1 MINEPLQRL
10 RDDVRF
16 LGSLLGEV
24 IKEQEGEWLFDLEEK
39 VRTTCISMNESNHQ
53 TLNEELK
60 KILSNKTEEELE
72 LLVRSF
78 TTYFRLVNLAE
89 SVHRARRVKE
99 SEFLDASKSRNS
111 LLELKRL
118 ISEKDVSPK
127 DLESF
132 LEKLEIVPTLTA
144 HPTEAKRRTTLEK
157 TSRLFYMMLE
167 LDKKDLTELE
177 KSKLLKRI
185 KAEITTM
192 WQTHDVR
199 MQKLTIS
206 DEVNSGLF
214 YLETVFYK
222 TIEDLYFKFKF
233 LFEDKLSENYIPK
246 PLIKLGSWIGGDRDG
261 HPFVTH
267 KVTFQTILEHK
278 KTILNLYKKD
288 ITDLISI
295 VSSSKLLIK
304 DPKEILEDL
313 DNEIAKFERVFGNKN
328 TSNFVRNTYEIFRS
342 RLALIVEKIENT
354 IIDLESSNYTQKNIS
369 SAFKYNYN
377 SSDELFD
384 EISLI
389 DKAIIKNNGKDI
401 SDSYIK
407 PILYK
412 IKTFG
417 FYFASLDIRQHSEI
431 IHQTIGELLSN
442 SGVINKNWESYTE
455 EEQNDIL
462 TKEIDSKRPLYS
474 SEYKYTETS
483 QELIDTLKILNWG
496 LSNIDKNIFQNFIIS
511 MCQKVSD
518 ILALLLLF
526 KEFSLYSLDLDGNR
540 KLKLNIAP
548 LFETISDLNNINK
561 VLNDLFSTDSYMN
574 ALKSRDNF
582 QEIMLG
588 YSDSSKDGGIFTS
601 NWELYKAQINI
612 KEVCNN
618 YGVNFRM
625 FHGRGGSTG
634 RGGGPSNEAILS
646 QPLGTVNGKIRI
658 TEQGEMIST
667 KYQIKE
673 IALRTFEQV
682 VNAVFKSSFEPLMS
696 LECSQKEKKFF
707 PIMEKLNKYSFDYYQ
722 ELIKKESFISNF
734 EKFTPLDLIS
744 RLDIGSRP
752 SKRKQTKSL
761 KDLRAIPWVFGWMQT
776 RLILPGW
783 YGVGFALEN
792 YIKENGEEGL
802 NELKEIYKS
811 WGYFSAFLKN
821 IENALGKTNPVI
833 AHIYTE
839 LFDNSDDNKFVDEI
853 IEEFE
858 RTKKMILSIT
868 GEQEILGHQ
877 GLLQRSIKLRN
888 PYIDPMNFIQVN
900 LLKKYRALP
909 DDSKEKEKLLFILRE
924 TVNGIAAGMKNT
936 G

>member
-1 MINEPLQRL
+1 MINQTLQKL

-16 LGSLLGEV
+16 LGNLLGQV
-24 IKEQEGEWLFDLEEK
+24 IKEQEGIWLFELEEK
-39 VRTTCISMNESNHQ
+39 VRTTCISMNENNHK
-53 TLNEELK
+53 TLNDELK
-60 KILSNKTEEELE
+60 KILDGKTEHELE

-89 SVHRARRVKE
+89 NVHRARRVKE
-99 SEFLDASKSRNS
+99 SEFLDANKSRNS
-111 LLELKRL
+111 LVELKKM
-118 ISEKDVSPK
+118 ISEKKVTSNE
-127 DLESF
+127 LEIF
-132 LEKLEIVPTLTA
+132 LEQLEIVPTLTA

-167 LDKKDLTELE
+167 LDKENLTDLE
-177 KSKLLKRI
+177 KALLLKKI
-185 KAEITTM
+185 KAEITTI

-199 MQKLTIS
+199 MQKLTIN

-222 TIEDLYFKFKF
+222 TVEELYFKFKF
-233 LFEDKLSENYIPK
+233 LFEDYLPENYLPK
-246 PLIKLGSWIGGDRDG
+246 PLVKLGSWIGGDRDG

-267 KVTFQTILEHK
+267 KVTFQTIIEHK

-288 ITDLISI
+288 IYDLISI
-295 VSSSKLLIK
+295 LSSSKLLIK
-304 DPKEILEDL
+304 DNSEIIEILER
-313 DNEIAKFERVFGNKN
+313 EILKFEQVFGNKKI
-328 TSNFVRNTYEIFRS
+328 TNFVKNPYEVFRS
-342 RLALIVEKIENT
+342 RLALIGEKLDCT
-354 IIDLESSNYTQKNIS
+354 LLELETSNYTYQDIS
-369 SAFKYNYN
+369 KAEKYIYT
-377 SSDELFD
+377 SSDELFEELS
-384 EISLI
+384 EINNI
-389 DKAIIKNNGKDI
+389 IIKNSGKDI
-401 SDSYIK
+401 SESYIE

-417 FYFASLDIRQHSEI
+417 FYFATLDIRQHSEL
-431 IHQTIGELLSN
+431 IHETIGELLNN
-442 SGVINKNWESYTE
+442 SGVINKTWQAYSEK
-455 EEQNDIL
+455 EQRAIL
-462 TKEIDSKRPLYS
+462 NNELESKRPLYS
-474 SEYKYTETS
+474 SEYKYSESS
-483 QELIDTLKILNWG
+483 QELIDTLKILSWG
-496 LSNIDKNIFQNFIIS
+496 LKNIDKNIFENFIIS
-511 MCQKVSD
+511 MCQKESD

-526 KEFSLYSLDLDGNR
+526 KEFSLYSLDNEGNR
-540 KLKLNIAP
+540 KLKLNIVP

-561 VLNDLFSTDSYMN
+561 VLNNLFSNESYMK
-574 ALKSRDNF
+574 ALGSRKNF

-612 KEVCNN
+612 KEVCNK

-667 KYQIKE
+667 KYQVKE

-696 LECSQKEKKFF
+696 LECSEKEKKFF
-707 PIMEKLNKYSFDYYQ
+707 PVMEKLNKLSFDYYQ
-722 ELIKKESFISNF
+722 ELIKKETFISNF
-734 EKFTPLDLIS
+734 ETFTPLDLIS

-792 YIKENGEEGL
+792 YIKEYGETGL
-802 NELKEIYKS
+802 KELKEIYNS
-811 WGYFSAFLKN
+811 WSYFSAFLKN
-821 IENALGKTNPVI
+821 IENALGKTNTVI
-833 AHIYTE
+833 ALIYSE
-839 LFDNSDDNKFVDEI
+839 LFENPEDIKFIEEI
-853 IEEFE
+853 LQEFE
-858 RTKKMILSIT
+858 RTKNMILSIT
-868 GEQEILGHQ
+868 EEKELLEHQ
-877 GLLQRSIKLRN
+877 DLLQKSIKLRN

-909 DDSKEKEKLLFILRE
+909 DDSKEKENLLFILRE

>member
-1 MINEPLQRL
+1 MINQTIQKL

-24 IKEQEGEWLFDLEEK
+24 IQEQEGKWLFDLEEK
-39 VRTTCISMNESNHQ
+39 VRTTCISMNENNHK
-53 TLNEELK
+53 TLNDELK
-60 KILSNKTEEELE
+60 KILEGKTEHELE

-89 SVHRARRVKE
+89 NVHRARRVKE
-99 SEFLDASKSRNS
+99 SEFLDPSKSRNS
-111 LLELKRL
+111 LVELKKL
-118 ISEKDVSPK
+118 ITEKNVSAQ

-167 LDKKDLTELE
+167 LDKENLTDLE
-177 KSKLLKRI
+177 KSKLLKKI

-222 TIEDLYFKFKF
+222 TVEELYFKFKF
-233 LFEDKLSENYIPK
+233 LFEDSLSENYIPK

-267 KVTFQTILEHK
+267 KVTFQTIIEHK

-288 ITDLISI
+288 IFDLISI
-295 VSSSKLLIK
+295 LSSSKLLIK
-304 DPKEILEDL
+304 DSSDILENL
-313 DNEIAKFERVFGNKN
+313 EKEVEKFEKVFGNK
-328 TSNFVRNTYEIFRS
+328 TLTNFVRNPYEVFRS
-342 RLALIVEKIENT
+342 RLALIAEKIENT
-354 IIDLESSNYTQKNIS
+354 LLDLETSNYTHKDIS
-369 SAFKYNYN
+369 NSEKYIYN
-377 SSDELFD
+377 SSNELFEELSSIND
-384 EISLI
+384 I
-389 DKAIIKNNGKDI
+389 IIKNNGKDI
-401 SDSYIK
+401 SESYIE

-417 FYFASLDIRQHSEI
+417 FYFATLDIRQHSEL
-431 IHQTIGELLSN
+431 IHQTIGELLTN
-442 SGVINKNWESYTE
+442 SGVINKGWESYSE
-455 EEQNDIL
+455 EEQRDIL
-462 TKEIDSKRPLYS
+462 NKEIESKRPLYS
-474 SEYKYTETS
+474 SEYKYSETA
-483 QELIDTLKILNWG
+483 QELIDTLKILSWG
-496 LSNIDKNIFQNFIIS
+496 LSNIDKNIFENFIIS

-526 KEFSLYSLDLDGNR
+526 KEFSLYSLDSNGER
-540 KLKLNIAP
+540 KLKLNIVP

-561 VLNDLFSTDSYMN
+561 VLNDLFSTESYMN
-574 ALKSRDNF
+574 ALSSRKNF

-612 KEVCNN
+612 KEVCNKYN
-618 YGVNFRM
+618 INFRM

-667 KYQIKE
+667 KYQVKE

-682 VNAVFKSSFEPLMS
+682 VNAVFKSSFDPLMS
-696 LECSQKEKKFF
+696 LECSEKEKKFF
-707 PIMEKLNKYSFDYYQ
+707 PVMEKLNKLSFDYYQ
-722 ELIKKESFISNF
+722 ELIKKEDFISHF

-761 KDLRAIPWVFGWMQT
+761 QDLRAIPWVFGWMQT

-792 YIKENGEEGL
+792 YVKEHGEEGL
-802 NELKEIYKS
+802 KELKEIYSS

-833 AHIYTE
+833 ALIYSE
-839 LFDNSDDNKFVDEI
+839 LFENPEDIKFIDGI
-853 IEEFE
+853 IQEFE
-858 RTKKMILSIT
+858 RTKNMILSIT

-909 DDSKEKEKLLFILRE
+909 DDSKEKEALLFILRE